1 MNDTPRTDAAAGYC
15 HESSVMAS
23 PSRRYGEEPY
33 VPADFARQLEREL
46 NEAKSELQKR
56 HDLLSKAFGQP
67 RGEDGECKCAYCR
80 RDFEAIAEHA
90 AILEMDCAG
99 HETTVNQLCSEL
111 SEARANQKTADVQS
125 NFAELDLKKIRA
137 EVEKWH
143 AMAKELADYVLEVKK
158 AYEFSENLQR
168 DPGGFNRE
176 IFEATTILDRFN
188 ELEKTK

>member
-1 MNDTPRTDAAAGYC
+1 
-15 HESSVMAS
+15 
-23 PSRRYGEEPY
+23 
-33 VPADFARQLEREL
+33 
-46 NEAKSELQKR
+46 
-56 HDLLSKAFGQP
+56 
-67 RGEDGECKCAYCR
+67 
-80 RDFEAIAEHA
+80 
-90 AILEMDCAG
+90 
-99 HETTVNQLCSEL
+99 L